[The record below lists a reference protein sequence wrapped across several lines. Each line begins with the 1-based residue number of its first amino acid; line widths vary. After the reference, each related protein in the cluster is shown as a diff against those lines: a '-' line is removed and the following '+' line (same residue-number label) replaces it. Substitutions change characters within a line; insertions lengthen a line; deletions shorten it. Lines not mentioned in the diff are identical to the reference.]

1 MLLADILHNV
11 LLSHGKWQ
19 VRNIS
24 HVESR
29 RIDKRFED
37 AFKRLCKS
45 VDYCAK
51 RADKVLRCRIT
62 SVGLPNGNDGVCI
75 NILPSRRS
83 KAGNK
88 SGKIKKQ

>member
-11 LLSHGKWQ
+11 LLSRGKWQ

-29 RIDKRFED
+29 RIDKR
-37 AFKRLCKS
+37 
-45 VDYCAK
+45 VDYCAE